1 MIIKGTL
8 KKDEKGFYL
17 ETKYKFNGGFDLNQ
31 EQINILDTL
40 VDKKIKIEYETI
52 SRNRDGEQGTTE
64 A

>member
-17 ETKYKFNGGFDLNQ
+17 ETKYKFNGEFDLNQ

-40 VDKKIKIEYETI
+40 IDKKIKIEYETI
-52 SRNRDGEQGTTE
+52 NGTRNSEQGTTE